1 MINISFVLIILGI
14 FQGIT
19 EFLPISSSG
28 HLALLEQTDTVKN
41 LMGDLSDEMN
51 LLINVS
57 LHIATLLAVVL
68 YMRKEIF
75 IIIKGFFTGLIKRD
89 FSNQDFLS
97 GIYIIIASIPAGV
110 LGFCFHKHIEAIFS
124 SVTIILIF
132 LIINGFILI
141 AANKIPSKDRK
152 FKELGIFR
160 SIMIG
165 LCQAVALLP
174 GISRSGSTLAG
185 GLLCGLEGVEAARF
199 SFLMAIPVI
208 AGAGLLEGLKAA
220 KGSYPSDIFLP
231 ILAGMLAAFIVALAA
246 IRILF
251 WIVKNVR
258 LDIFGFYT
266 IALGVSG
273 LIIKFLIIG

>member
-1 MINISFVLIILGI
+1 MINIFFALIILGV
-14 FQGIT
+14 FQGVT
-19 EFLPISSSG
+19 EFLPISSSA
-28 HLALLEQTDTVKN
+28 HLVLLEQTDIIKN
-41 LMGDLSDEMN
+41 LMGDSGNEIN

-57 LHIATLLAVVL
+57 LHVATIIAVII
-68 YMRKEIF
+68 YMRREIF
-75 IIIKGFFTGLIKRD
+75 IIIKGFFIGLIKRD
-89 FSNQDFLS
+89 FSNPDFLS
-97 GIYIIIASIPAGV
+97 GIYILIASVPAGII
-110 LGFCFHKHIEAIFS
+110 GFCFNKHIEAVFS
-124 SVTIILIF
+124 SVTIVLIF

-160 SIMIG
+160 SIIVG
-165 LCQAVALLP
+165 LCQAIALLP
-174 GISRSGSTLAG
+174 GISRSGATLAG

-220 KGSYPSDIFLP
+220 GGSYPYDIFLP
-231 ILAGMLAAFIVALAA
+231 ILSGMFAAFIVALVS

-258 LDIFGFYT
+258 LDIFGYYT
-266 IALGVSG
+266 IVLGVLG
-273 LIIKFLIIG
+273 LILLFLFN

>member
-1 MINISFVLIILGI
+1 MISIFFALIILGV
-14 FQGIT
+14 FQGVT

-28 HLALLEQTDTVKN
+28 HLALLEQTDIIKN
-41 LMGDLSDEMN
+41 LMGDSGDEIN

-57 LHIATLLAVVL
+57 LHVATLIAVIV
-68 YMRKEIF
+68 YMRREIF
-75 IIIKGFFTGLIKRD
+75 IIIKGFFTGLIQRD
-89 FSNQDFLS
+89 FSNLDFLS
-97 GIYIIIASIPAGV
+97 GIYIIVASIPAGII
-110 LGFCFHKHIEAIFS
+110 GFCFNKHIEAVFS
-124 SVTIILIF
+124 SVTIVLIF

-160 SIMIG
+160 SIMVG
-165 LCQAVALLP
+165 LCQAIAILP

-208 AGAGLLEGLKAA
+208 AGAGLLEGLKVV
-220 KGSYPSDIFLP
+220 GGTYPSYFFPP

-251 WIVKNVR
+251 WIVKNVK
-258 LDIFGFYT
+258 LDIFGYYT
-266 IALGVSG
+266 IALGISG
-273 LIIKFLIIG
+273 LIIKFLI